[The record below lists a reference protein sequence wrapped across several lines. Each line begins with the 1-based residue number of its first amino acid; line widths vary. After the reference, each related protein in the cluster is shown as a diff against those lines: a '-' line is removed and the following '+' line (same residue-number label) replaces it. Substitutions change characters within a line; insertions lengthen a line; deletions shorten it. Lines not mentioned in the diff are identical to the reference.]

1 MRLRDASGERE
12 RVSSALSTFAALL
25 GLSIIFVPIDDRPAT
40 AQFPQLIGEIAGVH
54 LVEPPAATL
63 GNYLDPGAPS
73 AILRWLDTPPPDGQ
87 EYVVSNDMIDYGGL
101 VASRIPAVDLATARA
116 RLAGLAAVRE
126 RHSLAAFT
134 VFGTVMRLAPT
145 GVPAI
150 GSAAS
155 FPFAG
160 DVGPKIQRYANLP
173 DPLQTAEQEAEAT
186 RLRSELGPTL
196 DAYLAT
202 RARDRDVDLDVLRD
216 DATGAFDRA
225 VLGQDDAGPV
235 GLHIA
240 DLTALRAYATRAMP
254 YGRWAIEP
262 GTDELGMVLVAAAL
276 VREAGLVPRVR
287 VIYSRSDGDTA
298 QDPLEFVPVATTIA
312 AVIASCGGVE
322 ATPSA
327 PADVDLFV
335 RVPHTSDADEARFVD
350 AIAHRPWRAAIAD
363 LSFLDAGNLA
373 EQRRLMD
380 ELIARRIAGIVD
392 AFASWNTT
400 ANTVGTAIPEA
411 FAVLAGQRFNKYDA
425 KMHLTFT
432 FMRYVDDVLFQKVVR
447 PQLNADLA
455 TAGVEEHSYLLAPAA
470 LRAAAENDALLRP
483 LALDLL
489 TKIAPAHRALRL
501 DTTLPWNRTFETRL
515 DVRLTP

>member
-1 MRLRDASGERE
+1 
-12 RVSSALSTFAALL
+12 
-25 GLSIIFVPIDDRPAT
+25 
-40 AQFPQLIGEIAGVH
+40 
-54 LVEPPAATL
+54 
-63 GNYLDPGAPS
+63 
-73 AILRWLDTPPPDGQ
+73 
-87 EYVVSNDMIDYGGL
+87 MIDYGGL
-101 VASRIPAVDLATARA
+101 VASRIPTVDLATARA
-116 RLAGLAAVRE
+116 RLAALTGVRA

-134 VFGTVMRLAPT
+134 VFGSVMRLAPT

-150 GSAAS
+150 GPAAG

-160 DVGPKIQRYANLP
+160 DVWPKIQKYANLP
-173 DPLQTAEQEAEAT
+173 DPTETAAQEAEAN
-186 RLRSELGPTL
+186 RLRGELGPTL

-216 DATGAFDRA
+216 DASGAFDRA

-240 DLTALRAYATRAMP
+240 DLTALRTYATQAMP

-262 GTDELGMVLVAAAL
+262 GTDELGMVLVSAAL

-287 VIYSRSDGDTA
+287 VVYSRSDGDTV
-298 QDPLEFVPVATTIA
+298 QDPLEFAPVATTIA
-312 AVIASCGGVE
+312 QVIASSGGVE
-322 ATPSA
+322 VAPST

-335 RVPHTSDADEARFVD
+335 RVPGTSDEDEATFVD
-350 AIAHRPWRAAIAD
+350 AIASRPWRAAVAD
-363 LSFLDAGNLA
+363 LSFLDTSHPA

-380 ELIARRIAGIVD
+380 ELIARRVAGLVD

-400 ANTVGTAIPEA
+400 ANTIGTAIPEA

-425 KMHLTFT
+425 RAHLTFT

-447 PQLNADLA
+447 PRLDADLA
-455 TAGVEEHSYLLAPAA
+455 AAGIADHTYLLAPAA
-470 LRAAAENDALLRP
+470 QQAAAENEALLRP
-483 LALDLL
+483 LALALL
-489 TKIAPAHRALRL
+489 AKIAPAHRALEL
-501 DTTLPWNRTFETRL
+501 GATLPWHRTFETRL

>member
-1 MRLRDASGERE
+1 VFVLSAFLSLL
-12 RVSSALSTFAALL
+12 ALS
-25 GLSIIFVPIDDRPAT
+25 IVFVPVDDRPAT
-40 AQFPQLIGEIAGVH
+40 SQFPQIIGRIAGVN
-54 LVEPPAATL
+54 LVEPPVATL
-63 GNYLDPGAPS
+63 GNYLDPGAPP

-87 EYVVSNDMIDYGGL
+87 EFVVSNDMIDYGGL

-116 RLAGLAAVRE
+116 RLAALTGVRA

-134 VFGTVMRLAPT
+134 VFGSIMRLAPT

-150 GSAAS
+150 GPAAD

-160 DVGPKIQRYANLP
+160 DVWPKIQRYASLP
-173 DPLQTAEQEAEAT
+173 DPPVTSEQQAYAS
-186 RLRSELGPTL
+186 RLRSQLGADL
-196 DAYLAT
+196 DAYLGT
-202 RARDRDVDLDVLRD
+202 RARDREVDLEILRD
-216 DATGAFDRA
+216 DASGAFDHA

-240 DLTALRAYATRAMP
+240 DLTALRDYATRAMP

-287 VIYSRSDGDTA
+287 VIYSRPNGDA
-298 QDPLEFVPVATTIA
+298 VQDPLEFAPVATTIA
-312 AVIASCGGVE
+312 DVIASCGGIEV
-322 ATPSA
+322 APSA

-335 RVPHTSDADEARFVD
+335 RVPHTSDADEASFVD
-350 AIAHRPWRAAIAD
+350 AIASRPWRAAIAD
-363 LSFLDAGNLA
+363 LSFLDSGNFA

-380 ELIARRIAGIVD
+380 ELTARKVAGLVD
-392 AFASWNTT
+392 AFASWNTA
-400 ANTVGTAIPEA
+400 ANTVGTAVPEA

-425 KMHLTFT
+425 RLHLTFT

-447 PQLNADLA
+447 PQLDASLAAAGVPDHTYLLPA
-455 TAGVEEHSYLLAPAA
+455 TALQ
-470 LRAAAENDALLRP
+470 AAAQNGALLRP

-489 TKIAPAHRALRL
+489 TKVAPAHRVLKFDA
-501 DTTLPWNRTFETRL
+501 TLPWNRTFETRL
-515 DVRLTP
+515 DVLLTP